1 MESMKHCIGI
11 LLFFLAVSV
20 SAQEIVKMSAVKANN
35 YGVAYS
41 LPKTSIDVTVEYTK
55 TVKKAGQFYQYA
67 ERYLNITNPV
77 VDDETIYTIDK
88 IDVSTAGIVDKDKS
102 YLVEFKSNSVS
113 PFVTLTKDG
122 LICAINSDYA
132 FPAATDIAA
141 PQQGNTVLPV
151 DPTSYFSEEI
161 LRAGS
166 SAKQA
171 ELIAKRIYSLRE
183 SRNNILTGEADN
195 MPPDGDAYKLVMT
208 QIDEQEK
215 ALTSL
220 FAGTEIKE
228 KDSKKFTVVPDDKNI
243 DNRILFRFSSK
254 LGVVGAEDLSGAPV
268 YFSLINKNPKQE
280 VFLTPKEEKDLEKKF
295 SKGIIYNVPGKG
307 NMQITYNGRNYVNGE
322 YDIVQYGTQD
332 VLTPQMMDNNK
343 QPVKVIFYPDLG
355 AIREIK

>member
-1 MESMKHCIGI
+1 MKHCIGI
-11 LLFFLAVSV
+11 LLFFLAGSI

-41 LPKTSIDVTVEYTK
+41 LPKTSIDITVEYTK

-67 ERYLNITNPV
+67 ERYLNITSPV

-88 IDVSTAGIVDKDKS
+88 IDVATTGVVDKDKS
-102 YLVEFKSNSVS
+102 YLVEFKANSVS

-132 FPAATDIAA
+132 FPAIVD
-141 PQQGNTVLPV
+141 NTGILQVSDASPV
-151 DPTSYFSEEI
+151 NPTSYFSEEI

-228 KDSKKFTVVPDDKNI
+228 KGVKKFTVVPDDKNI
-243 DNRILFRFSSK
+243 ENRILFRFSSK
-254 LGVVGAEDLSGAPV
+254 LGVVGADDLSGAPV
-268 YFSLINKNPKQE
+268 YISLSNKNPKQE
-280 VFLTPKEEKDLEKKF
+280 VFLTPKEEKDMEKKF
-295 SKGIIYNVPGKG
+295 SRGIIYNVPGKG
-307 NMQITYNGRNYVNGE
+307 SLQVIYNGKTYINSE

-332 VLTPQMMDNNK
+332 VLTPQMIDNNK

-355 AIREIK
+355 AVREIK